1 MSTAHASEMSPT
13 VEIETLDAAQARQ
26 WRGLLDMYE
35 SWLAMF
41 AVGRGD
47 EVHEEIRLRANY
59 CRLVLAQN
67 GSAGT

>member
-1 MSTAHASEMSPT
+1 MDTASEPALPPT
-13 VEIETLDAAQARQ
+13 GEIETLDAAQARQ

-47 EVHEEIRLRANY
+47 EVQEEIRLRATY
-59 CRLVLAQN
+59 CRLVLAHN
-67 GSAGT
+67 GSAGA